1 MNFDYEDYDKKFF
14 YSNFNTEKV
23 LLKNEPLVVEFSEII
38 LKIELEFEE
47 GQIKI
52 KNQNDFDK
60 YNAQVELYG
69 NQGSFYQNKYPL
81 NIFISLNK

>member
-69 NQGSFYQNKYPL
+69 N
-81 NIFISLNK
+81 

>member
-1 MNFDYEDYDKKFF
+1 LNFDYEDYDKKFF

-69 NQGSFYQNKYPL
+69 N
-81 NIFISLNK
+81 